1 MIQMSR
7 VCKAYARSGGAVVY
21 ALREISLQVRDREF
35 VAIRGASGSGKSTLL
50 NILGCLDVPTSGT
63 YLLGDED
70 VTHHSDRELS
80 RVRAERIGF
89 IFQSFNL
96 LPGTTARENVE
107 LPMVYAR
114 GRVNRK
120 KALELLERVGLK
132 DRADHFA
139 GELSGG
145 QQQRVA
151 IARALVNDPP
161 LILAD
166 EPTGNLDSASSGEVM
181 EILTELHRE
190 GRTIVLVTHDD
201 AIAANAEREATLQD
215 GVIRADV
222 RLPRLSVTRTSGE
235 LVS

>member
-1 MIQMSR
+1 MAK
-7 VCKAYARSGGAVVY
+7 VCKVYARGGGATVH
-21 ALREISLQVRDREF
+21 ALRDVSLRVEEQEF
-35 VAIRGASGSGKSTLL
+35 VAVRGASGSGKSTLL
-50 NILGCLDVPTSGT
+50 NILGCLDVPTSGA
-63 YLLGDED
+63 YLLGNED
-70 VTHHSDRELS
+70 VSHHSDRELS

-107 LPMVYAR
+107 LPMVYAK
-114 GRVNRK
+114 GCVSRK
-120 KALELLERVGLK
+120 KALDLLERVGLK
-132 DRADHFA
+132 DRAIHFA

-181 EILTELHRE
+181 EILTQLHRE

-201 AIAANAEREATLQD
+201 AVAGYAEREVTLQD
-215 GVIRADV
+215 GMIRWDV
-222 RLPRLSVTRTSGE
+222 CRPQVGISVAKGE
-235 LVS
+235 SAS